1 MPSFAI
7 KVTRFGFSALGRVSP
22 ELASRAALA
31 LFCRT
36 PPKRPREGKAKAAF
50 AEGARMLALAEKLRL
65 GPAGARVGVHRIG
78 SPNCSAPR
86 VLVVHGWG
94 SRAEYLADL
103 AMGLREA
110 GAEVFVLDL
119 PGHGRSYGRSLDM
132 RLAAEAMARVQEQ
145 FGPFDAAVGHSF
157 GGAALMA
164 AAGGSFPGIPAI
176 KAHRLAVI
184 GAPSRID
191 DVFTGFARMVGLS
204 PATGRALIART
215 ERRVGCPVEA
225 LDGVPIA
232 LRLGKPLLVVHAED
246 DKEVGADQ
254 ARRYLGVADH
264 IHHHWAN
271 GQGHRRIVS
280 APGVIAAVSD
290 FLLGDGAFC
299 EIGETTRLRAASS
312 F

>member
-1 MPSFAI
+1 MPSFPA
-7 KVTRFGFSALGRVSP
+7 KVTRFGFSTLGRVSP
-22 ELASRAALA
+22 DLASRLALA

-36 PPKRPREGKAKAAF
+36 PPKRPKAAKARQSF
-50 AEGARMLALAEKLRL
+50 ADGARKLATAERL
-65 GPAGARVGVHRIG
+65 VLEVRGAKVGLHRIG
-78 SPNCSAPR
+78 APRCSAPR
-86 VLVVHGWG
+86 LLVVHGWG

-103 AMGLREA
+103 AMGLRET

-119 PGHGRSYGRSLDM
+119 PGHGRSSGRTLDM
-132 RLAAEAMARVQEQ
+132 RMAAEAMAEAQAR

-164 AAGGSFPGIPAI
+164 AAGGSFPGVPAL
-176 KAHRLAVI
+176 AADRLAVI
-184 GAPSRID
+184 GSPSRIE
-191 DVFTGFARMVGLS
+191 DVFDGFVTMAGLT
-204 PATGRALIART
+204 PETARALVART

-225 LDGVPIA
+225 LDGVTIA
-232 LRLGKPLLVVHAED
+232 RRLGRPLLVVHAED

-264 IHHHWAN
+264 IRHHWAN

-280 APGVIAAVSD
+280 APGVIDAVCD
-290 FLLGDGAFC
+290 FLLRD
-299 EIGETTRLRAASS
+299 EVVGETTRLRAASS

>member
-1 MPSFAI
+1 MPSFPA
-7 KVTRFGFSALGRVSP
+7 KVTRFGFSTLGRVSP
-22 ELASRAALA
+22 DLASRLALA

-36 PPKRPREGKAKAAF
+36 PPKRPKAAKARQSF
-50 AEGARMLALAEKLRL
+50 ADGARKLATAERL
-65 GPAGARVGVHRIG
+65 VLEVRGAKVGLHRIG
-78 SPNCSAPR
+78 APRCSAPR
-86 VLVVHGWG
+86 LLVVHGWG

-103 AMGLREA
+103 AMGLRET

-119 PGHGRSYGRSLDM
+119 PGHGRSSGRTLDM
-132 RLAAEAMARVQEQ
+132 RMAAEAMAEAQAR

-164 AAGGSFPGIPAI
+164 AAGGSFPGVPAL
-176 KAHRLAVI
+176 AADRLAVI
-184 GAPSRID
+184 GSPSRIE
-191 DVFTGFARMVGLS
+191 DVFDGFVTMAGLT
-204 PATGRALIART
+204 PETARALVART

-225 LDGVPIA
+225 LDGVTIA
-232 LRLGKPLLVVHAED
+232 RRLGRPLLVVHAED

-264 IHHHWAN
+264 IRHHWAN

-280 APGVIAAVSD
+280 APGVIDAVCD
-290 FLLGDGAFC
+290 FLLRDTLV
-299 EIGETTRLRAASS
+299 GETTRLRAASS

>member
-22 ELASRAALA
+22 ELASRAALT

-36 PPKRPREGKAKAAF
+36 PPKRPREAKAKAAF
-50 AEGARMLALAEKLRL
+50 AEGARTLALAEKLRL
-65 GPAGARVGVHRIG
+65 GRGGARVGVHRIG

-132 RLAAEAMARVQEQ
+132 RLAAEAMARVQER

-164 AAGGSFPGIPAI
+164 AAGGSFPGILAI
-176 KAHRLAVI
+176 KANRLAVI

-204 PATGRALIART
+204 PATGLALIART
-215 ERRVGCPVEA
+215 ERRVGCPVGA

-254 ARRYLGVADH
+254 ARRYLGIADH

-290 FLLGDGAFC
+290 FLLGDGAVGDL
-299 EIGETTRLRAASS
+299 GETTRLRAASS

>member
-36 PPKRPREGKAKAAF
+36 PAKRPRENKAKLAF
-50 AEGARMLALAEKLRL
+50 SEGARKLAQAEKLKL
-65 GPAGARVGVHRIG
+65 GRQGFKVGVQRIG
-78 SPNCSAPR
+78 SPNCQAPR

-94 SRAEYLADL
+94 ARAEYLADL

-119 PGHGRSYGRSLDM
+119 PGHGRSFGRRLDM
-132 RLAAEAMARVQEQ
+132 RMAAEAMAIVQER

-164 AAGGSFPGIPAI
+164 AAGGSFPGIPVVTA
-176 KAHRLAVI
+176 KRLAVI
-184 GAPSRID
+184 GSPSRIE
-191 DVFTGFARMVGLS
+191 DVFTGFVKMVGLT
-204 PATGRALIART
+204 PATGRALVART
-215 ERRVGCPVEA
+215 ERRVGCPVQA

-232 LRLGKPLLVVHAED
+232 LRLRKPLLVVHAED
-246 DKEVGADQ
+246 DKEVSAEQ
-254 ARRYLGVADH
+254 ARRYQGLADH

-271 GQGHRRIVS
+271 GHGHRRIVS

-290 FLLGDGAFC
+290 FLLAHGGFG
-299 EIGETTRLRAASS
+299 ETHETTRLRTASS